1 METQSYMQPQQKIS
15 INISNQQAVF
25 TRDPAAIGR
34 QLKRPS
40 APIMNRSQFIPPTPA
55 FNVPNKAKLQL
66 SEVEKKLS
74 MPVKRF
80 IPPMANNA

>member
-1 METQSYMQPQQKIS
+1 METETCMHSQQKLS
-15 INISNQQAVF
+15 FNLANQQAVF

-40 APIMNRSQFIPPTPA
+40 APIMNRSKFIPPTPV
-55 FNVPNKAKLQL
+55 FNAPANFKSNVK
-66 SEVEKKLS
+66 EVEIKMS
-74 MPVKRF
+74 MPLKRF